1 MGKELNGLDLSQLQE
16 VLEAIHAEPE
26 KARSDRW
33 TSRVGW
39 LGGFKF
45 KAFTKHHA
53 FIVDEPA
60 HLGGAGEGPNS
71 VEYVLGALG
80 TCLATGFV
88 LNATK
93 RGVQL
98 NNLEVALEGQIDN
111 ILTFLGLSEEGHS
124 GYREVVA
131 RLYVSTDADEEMI
144 GEVWEQTLKT
154 SPVGNTLARSVVI
167 KPELSVIR

>member
-26 KARSDRW
+26 KIKSHRW

-60 HLGGAGEGPNS
+60 NLGGAGEGPNS

-93 RGVQL
+93 RGIHL
-98 NNLEVALEGQIDN
+98 DNLEVALEGQIDN

-144 GEVWEQTLKT
+144 GEIWEQTLRT